1 MLARATARAR
11 RSLGTAEIVERLS
24 TMKQEVEELR
34 HDLHL
39 ANDKLRNIER
49 STGEW
54 LPHNAYLGDHT
65 SLVLT
70 RWGGMLLIDSRESV
84 LGPALL
90 LYGLWEPE
98 ITAWFENNVKPGQTV
113 VDVGANVGY
122 YSLLASRLV
131 GPDGRVVGIEAHPR
145 MAELLHRNAIIN
157 GRHNVSTHHLAAW
170 FRAEHLTF
178 HLRRHFAANSSAGSM
193 QSRDL
198 ADLDD
203 AEEVI
208 EVDALPLDDVL
219 KEVGPIDLVKVD
231 VEGAELQVF
240 SGLSKTIGSNPQMR
254 ILFEWSPGQQAMLEN
269 KPTALIDLL
278 RGHGYTFRHIE
289 QGLRE
294 VSDSELLAIHHGNVL
309 AER

>member
-1 MLARATARAR
+1 MLAKATARAR
-11 RSLGTAEIVERLS
+11 RSLGTTEIVDRLTTIER
-24 TMKQEVEELR
+24 EVEELR

-39 ANDKLRNIER
+39 VNDKVRRIEQ
-49 STGEW
+49 SAGEW

-98 ITAWFENNVKPGQTV
+98 ITAWFENNIKPGQTV

-131 GPDGRVVGIEAHPR
+131 GPSGAVVGVEAHPR
-145 MAELLHRNAIIN
+145 MAELLHRNVIIN
-157 GRHNVSTHHLAAW
+157 GRHNVTTHQIAAW
-170 FRAEHLTF
+170 FQAEHLTF
-178 HLRRHFAANSSAGSM
+178 HMRRHFAANSSAGSM
-193 QSRDL
+193 ERTDL

-203 AEEVI
+203 SEDVI

-219 KEVGPIDLVKVD
+219 KDVGPIDLVKVD
-231 VEGAELQVF
+231 VEGAELQVL
-240 SGLSKTIGSNPQMR
+240 SGLSKTISSNPQMR
-254 ILFEWSPGQQAMLEN
+254 VLFEWSPGQQAMLEN
-269 KPTALIDLL
+269 KPSVLIELL
-278 RGHGYTFRHIE
+278 RDHGYTFRHIE
-289 QGLRE
+289 QRLRE
-294 VSDSELLAIHHGNVL
+294 VSDSEVLAIHHGNLL